1 MIRRIN
7 MAHSLHKLVGMKKIL
22 RTSTLA
28 FLITAATL
36 SSPLMADETASSPTT
51 PAPGGTP
58 ASTDSKTQEN
68 TPAGPA
74 NQGATG
80 TTGTPQQT
88 KTGDTA
94 TTDKPLSNGAPNQ
107 ATKRPKHKKKHHH
120 TTSQE
125 SSQTNVAPAT
135 SNP

>member
-1 MIRRIN
+1 
-7 MAHSLHKLVGMKKIL
+7 MAHALHVGAGMKHIL
-22 RTSTLA
+22 RMSALA
-28 FLITAATL
+28 LIISAGTL
-36 SSPLMADETASSPTT
+36 SAPLMADDTASVPAN

-74 NQGATG
+74 NQGGTG

-94 TTDKPLSNGAPNQ
+94 NTDKPLSNGAPNQ
-107 ATKRPKHKKKHHH
+107 ATKKPKHKKHK

-135 SNP
+135 ANP